1 MAPALRTLALTLA
14 MTLPTLALSSPPSPG
29 AAATLRATPTGIVDG
44 ATARQLVA
52 AGARLVD
59 VRTQQEFDAGHLDGA
74 VLIPYDQIAA
84 RAAEVGPV
92 STPVVLYCRTGRR
105 TAIAAK
111 TLAELGFTQVWDL
124 KGMSNWEAAGAR

>member
-29 AAATLRATPTGIVDG
+29 AAASLRATPTGIVEG
-44 ATARQLVA
+44 ATAHQLVA

-124 KGMSNWEAAGAR
+124 KGMSNWEAAVR

>member
-1 MAPALRTLALTLA
+1 MA
-14 MTLPTLALSSPPSPG
+14 LPTLAFSSPPSPG

-124 KGMSNWEAAGAR
+124 KGMSNWEAAVR